1 MSGGSSM
8 RGAPGRGDST
18 GAVRFSRMY
27 IIRTNASYQALRGRI
42 SGGGKAWQ
50 PLHTARASFSRSGTV
65 AAWDRGGPLHAAR
78 SVGPATRAARASVP
92 VRPMSLATT
101 HFFFFVASL
110 KALSTCFLML
120 L

>member
-1 MSGGSSM
+1 
-8 RGAPGRGDST
+8 
-18 GAVRFSRMY
+18 
-27 IIRTNASYQALRGRI
+27 
-42 SGGGKAWQ
+42 
-50 PLHTARASFSRSGTV
+50 
-65 AAWDRGGPLHAAR
+65 
-78 SVGPATRAARASVP
+78 VP